1 VCNKEKCPREGKGA
15 AQTMRHLTV
24 HPDTYA
30 ALEKI
35 CIEQGLMS
43 GPEYYPVPD
52 YDAVLNYLIDTYSG
66 RGKKN

>member
-1 VCNKEKCPREGKGA
+1 
-15 AQTMRHLTV
+15 MRHLTV